1 MHFKEKD
8 RLTENKLFWDFCKR
22 RDGEIITEVV
32 VNLVWWLEWI
42 SQWTWNLT
50 EEEERNLFRYD
61 MCVFSHRSIM
71 SNSLL
76 PCGLWPTRVL
86 CPWGSPGKNTG
97 VGCHALCQGIFL
109 TQGLSPG
116 LPYCRWILYHL
127 SYQGNP
133 GDLIYKILIHD
144 SYKMNQV
151 ESSYNKL
158 SIYRRDVRGFGP
170 SYNILKWNNSL
181 PTEDFESSATLVYDA
196 VAVATCPDP

>member
-86 CPWGSPGKNTG
+86 CPWGFSRQEYWSGLPFPASRDLPRPGIEPVSLLWQVDALSLSHSSLCWTVGLPGGKKLPVSVWDLREQGWIPGKT
-97 VGCHALCQGIFL
+97 
-109 TQGLSPG
+109 P
-116 LPYCRWILYHL
+116 W
-127 SYQGNP
+127 
-133 GDLIYKILIHD
+133 
-144 SYKMNQV
+144 
-151 ESSYNKL
+151 
-158 SIYRRDVRGFGP
+158 RR
-170 SYNILKWNNSL
+170 KW
-181 PTEDFESSATLVYDA
+181 
-196 VAVATCPDP
+196 